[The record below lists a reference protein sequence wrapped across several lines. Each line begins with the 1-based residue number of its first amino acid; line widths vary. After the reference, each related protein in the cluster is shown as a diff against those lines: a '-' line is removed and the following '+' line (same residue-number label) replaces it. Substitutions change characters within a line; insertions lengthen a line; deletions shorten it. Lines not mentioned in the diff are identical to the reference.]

1 MNKILSL
8 ILIRHF
14 FSTANT
20 ADAASDQIDIF
31 EDLLVYRKF
40 DAALADTVIRR
51 LQTHLWYTAPE
62 FVVFSL
68 ASPHV
73 PESAKRDL
81 ADSILEQPINK
92 LKPGKVKM
100 APLTHG
106 VTLAS
111 RVTEQSLHFFQAL
124 GVGRGFLSEPVT
136 DWSQIPAF
144 LKFCNFVNNFP
155 LTNDASERAIKRT
168 SNYLNFG
175 GRSEEDLQSVLS
187 SVEASVQNIPD
198 RKSKSALKSSF
209 QKLKNSE

>member
-1 MNKILSL
+1 MPS
-8 ILIRHF
+8 R
-14 FSTANT
+14 S
-20 ADAASDQIDIF
+20 
-31 EDLLVYRKF
+31 
-40 DAALADTVIRR
+40 
-51 LQTHLWYTAPE
+51 
-62 FVVFSL
+62 
-68 ASPHV
+68 
-73 PESAKRDL
+73 
-81 ADSILEQPINK
+81 
-92 LKPGKVKM
+92 KPGSSEPSSSQKARAEMDCLAGAVTTPQATWSGGSK
-100 APLTHG
+100 ATPPPTRGRRGKSRITSQQRPRAKHG

-168 SNYLNFG
+168 SDYLNFG

-209 QKLKNSE
+209 QKLKDSE